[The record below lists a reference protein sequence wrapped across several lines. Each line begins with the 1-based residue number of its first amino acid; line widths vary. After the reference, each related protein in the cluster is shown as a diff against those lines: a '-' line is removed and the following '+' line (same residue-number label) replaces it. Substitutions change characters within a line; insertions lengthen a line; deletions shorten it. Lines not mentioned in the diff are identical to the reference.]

1 MHYNS
6 LTRKKLCGVI
16 NPEGVIMGIRIEVT
30 DLENTERSALIKAAK
45 FMLEFAGYSVEATSP
60 APAPA
65 AVAPA
70 PAQHVWPED
79 LPADNGLPVQDAE
92 PKVTNVFVMP
102 PQAPGIEVDASGM
115 PWDNRIH
122 SGSRAKVADG
132 SWRQKRNLDPN
143 VLAQVEGELRTTMG
157 LPFPVIPA
165 APVAPVVA
173 SVVAPV
179 PTAPVSP
186 ESAFIASVPV
196 PPPFVH
202 SVVPPVAQAVIT
214 PPPPTAPAGAA
225 TTASPSNPV
234 TFPMLMQKI
243 TQAFTAKTL
252 DQPTIQAAC
261 QAVGLPSLPML
272 ASRPDLVAQVAT
284 ILGIAL

>member
-1 MHYNS
+1 
-6 LTRKKLCGVI
+6 
-16 NPEGVIMGIRIEVT
+16 MGIRIEVT

-45 FMLEFAGYSVEATSP
+45 FMLEFAGYSVAPAAAP
-60 APAPA
+60 APAPVA
-65 AVAPA
+65 AA

-92 PKVTNVFVMP
+92 PKPSNVFAMPVPVAAAPVAPPPP
-102 PQAPGIEVDASGM
+102 PQAPGIEVDAKGM

-157 LPFPVIPA
+157 LPTPAPTTTVPVTAATPTVPA
-165 APVAPVVA
+165 
-173 SVVAPV
+173 
-179 PTAPVSP
+179 TP
-186 ESAFIASVPV
+186 ESAFIAAVVPPPPAAAVPV
-196 PPPFVH
+196 PLPFVPN
-202 SVVPPVAQAVIT
+202 VEPIAAPAVIT
-214 PPPPTAPAGAA
+214 PPPPTAPAGAV
-225 TTASPSNPV
+225 TTASPTSPV